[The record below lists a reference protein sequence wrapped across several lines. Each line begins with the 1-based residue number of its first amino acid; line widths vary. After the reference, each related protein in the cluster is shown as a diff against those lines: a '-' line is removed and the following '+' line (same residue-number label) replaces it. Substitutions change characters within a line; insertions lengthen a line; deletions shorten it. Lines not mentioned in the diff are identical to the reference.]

1 MSTIVT
7 RLGKG
12 TALTWQEADANF
24 TNLNLDKVEEY
35 ELASSTGSSMV
46 GYLPEGTGA
55 VTTTVQDKLRES
67 VSVKDFGA
75 VGDGVTDD
83 TAAVQAAIAAGTAS
97 SVTPYAIYFP
107 TGSYRIT
114 SSLTCG
120 AYGNLLG
127 ETRRTI
133 IVFDHGNT
141 GLTLTGGIGH
151 IEKMQFTRGA
161 SYLNQGIN
169 LYFNAAPEWV
179 LEAVRSSYS
188 LVGVQTKNSTLLSF
202 KDCVMDYNTT
212 GYLDEGR
219 SPAQTWVN
227 GQFYR
232 NDYGCD
238 LKSEHTFTG
247 GAIELSL
254 YNDAQLSVTADFN
267 GNYNGVAQFYGVHFE
282 ARDGLTSSTDP
293 QLLVGPDSSGTNA
306 IRLTLNGSLFT
317 GNSSNRPAIS
327 MRRLSQANIT
337 SVGISGY
344 GTPSAGI
351 VGTSDTGRLVT
362 SSIFNTVAKPTSIS
376 SATKWTNMDGNNVLT
391 NSLTIRD
398 PYTPSAP
405 SALTGFATLFVDP
418 ADNDLKI
425 IFADG
430 KVKTIVTD
438 TLS

>member
-1 MSTIVT
+1 MT
-7 RLGKG
+7 
-12 TALTWQEADANF
+12 LTKATF
-24 TNLNLDKVEEY
+24 
-35 ELASSTGSSMV
+35 SMID
-46 GYLPEGTGA
+46 GA
-55 VTTTVQDKLRES
+55 VLN
-67 VSVKDFGA
+67 VKDFGA

-83 TAAVQAAIAAGTAS
+83 TASVSAAIAAGTAS
-97 SVTPYAIYFP
+97 SVTPYAVYFP

-114 SSLTCG
+114 SPLACG
-120 AYGNLLG
+120 AYGNLIG
-127 ETRRTI
+127 ETRRSI
-133 IVFDHGNT
+133 IVFDHNGT
-141 GLTLTGGIGH
+141 GLTLTGGIGR
-151 IEKMQFTRGA
+151 IEKMQFTRGS
-161 SYLNQGIN
+161 SYTNQGIN

-188 LVGVQTKNSTLLSF
+188 LVGIQSKNSHLLSF
-202 KDCVMDYNTT
+202 KDCVVDYNTT

-219 SPAQTWVN
+219 CPAQTWVN
-227 GQFYR
+227 GQLYR

-238 LKSEHTFTG
+238 LKSEHTFIG

-254 YNDAQLSVTADFN
+254 YNDAMLNITADFN

-282 ARDGLTSSTDP
+282 ARDGLTASTDP
-293 QLLVGPDSSGTNA
+293 NLLVGPNSSGTNA
-306 IRLTLNGSLFT
+306 IRLTVNGCLFT

-327 MRRLSQANIT
+327 LRRLSQANIT

-344 GTPSAGI
+344 GSPSAGI
-351 VGTSDTGRLVT
+351 ISTSDTNRLVT
-362 SSIFNTVAKPTSIS
+362 SSVFNTVATPTNIS
-376 SATKWTNMDGNNVLT
+376 TATKWSNLDGNNVLT

-430 KVKTIVTD
+430 TTKTIVTD
-438 TLS
+438 T